1 MSKKGKKMNQDE
13 IIKTLKE
20 TYPREVRKGL
30 VKTILEK
37 EKENNELS
45 TLQQYK
51 IINQIFSYVI
61 GQSGWKMGEDST
73 VWDASPLDIMNKVF
87 PKLSTTKWYS
97 EQLLNTKQKVEV
109 KLQEK

>member
-1 MSKKGKKMNQDE
+1 MNQNE
-13 IIKTLKE
+13 IIDKLKA
-20 TYPREVRKGL
+20 TYSRDVRKGL

-37 EKENNELS
+37 EKENNDLA
-45 TLQQYK
+45 TMQQYK

-73 VWDASPLDIMNKVF
+73 VWDSKPLEIMGEVF
-87 PKLSTTKWYS
+87 PKLSKSKWYS

-109 KLQEK
+109 KVQEK

>member
-1 MSKKGKKMNQDE
+1 MNRSE
-13 IIKTLKE
+13 IIETLKA
-20 TYPREVRKGL
+20 TYSRDIRKGL

-37 EKENNELS
+37 EKENNKLA

-51 IINQIFSYVI
+51 IINQIFSYVL
-61 GQSGWKMGEDST
+61 GQSGWEMGENST
-73 VWDASPLDIMNKVF
+73 VWDNSPLEIMLDVF

-109 KLQEK
+109 KVQDK